1 MIELNGFSL
10 QFSEFNF
17 FLLVLST
24 VIIAAAGYIINDYF
38 DTKIDRK
45 NYPERV
51 IVGRTV
57 KRRVAIVTHIIL
69 NVIGVAIGFY
79 IAYKVGIIELAYIN
93 VMCTGILWYYSTS
106 FKYKVLIGNILIAFM
121 AALVPLIVGLYEIP
135 LLIKNY
141 EEMLVVFGFNLNYVF
156 AWIAGFSIFAFLT
169 TLIREIIKDM
179 EDIKGDMAYGSK
191 TLPIVIGVRKS
202 KIVVS
207 ALIVVTILLLG
218 YIQLILLHDIKTFL
232 YFLIAIHIPFIF
244 LIYKTMKATGK
255 DDFHLMS
262 ILVKLIMVT
271 GVLYSVLVNVIL
283 IYEF

>member
-1 MIELNGFSL
+1 M
-10 QFSEFNF
+10 
-17 FLLVLST
+17 
-24 VIIAAAGYIINDYF
+24 
-38 DTKIDRK
+38 
-45 NYPERV
+45 